1 MAATATSEDNLCGV
15 DLLGLVAR
23 GHIILTEILTLSE
36 RIPPAFVAAAAAS
49 ASAAAADEATSS
61 ANKRAT
67 SSAASSYVWS
77 LFGGRKGVKQDAPIQ
92 DGDDEGIYA
101 QFLFDFRY
109 LRDPEECRTRVNIV
123 DLVLLFEAS
132 DKSMNLP
139 ELVQGAIPNSTSR
152 IDLSMRLSLHRPTL
166 GTLLTPF
173 GPISLPFGY
182 PLEPCGCPSANF
194 WLHLNDVRP

>member
-1 MAATATSEDNLCGV
+1 MAPMYRYLDFIYHSTMQQQSTSSTFTSEDNLCGV

-77 LFGGRKGVKQDAPIQ
+77 LFGGRVSSKMRQSRMAMTREFTRSSCSIFATCAIRRNANGPSGQQRQHP
-92 DGDDEGIYA
+92 GDWR
-101 QFLFDFRY
+101 Q
-109 LRDPEECRTRVNIV
+109 
-123 DLVLLFEAS
+123 
-132 DKSMNLP
+132 
-139 ELVQGAIPNSTSR
+139 
-152 IDLSMRLSLHRPTL
+152 TL
-166 GTLLTPF
+166 
-173 GPISLPFGY
+173 
-182 PLEPCGCPSANF
+182 
-194 WLHLNDVRP
+194 